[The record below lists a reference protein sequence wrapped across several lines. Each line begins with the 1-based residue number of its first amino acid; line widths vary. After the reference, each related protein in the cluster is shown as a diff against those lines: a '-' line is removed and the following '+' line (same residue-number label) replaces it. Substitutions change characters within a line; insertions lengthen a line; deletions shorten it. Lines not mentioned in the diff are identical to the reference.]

1 MPTRDT
7 PDTDARTRLLDAAE
21 ELFYARGVQSV
32 GMDEIRTRSGLPLKR
47 IYQLYP
53 GGKDQLVVAF
63 LDRRDSVWRDR
74 LAGYA
79 GQPHQPADRIL
90 AVFDWLGQW
99 SEEPGFRG
107 CAWINAHGELG
118 SVLPGVTRAVRQH
131 KDAFRRYLGGLVAD
145 AGYPD
150 DVADAVYLLAEG
162 AMVTAGID
170 PRTKAAAK
178 ARQTVALLLQAS
190 ASRASSAA
198 VS

>member
-7 PDTDARTRLLDAAE
+7 PDADARTRLLDAAE
-21 ELFYARGVQSV
+21 GLFYAKGVQSV
-32 GMDEIRTRSGLPLKR
+32 GMDEVRARSGLPLKR

-63 LDRRDSVWRDR
+63 LDRRDRAWRGG
-74 LAGYA
+74 LAAYA
-79 GQPHQPADRIL
+79 DQAQQPADRIL

-99 SEEPGFRG
+99 FTEPGFRG

-118 SVLPGVTRAVRQH
+118 SILPGVARAVREH
-131 KDAFRRYLGGLVAD
+131 KDAFRRYLAGLVAD

-150 DVADAVYLLAEG
+150 DVADAVHLLAEG

-170 PRTKAAAK
+170 PRANAAAK
-178 ARQTVALLLQAS
+178 ARQAVALLL
-190 ASRASSAA
+190 RARAGAA
-198 VS
+198 D

>member
-7 PDTDARTRLLDAAE
+7 PDPDARTRLLDAAE

-32 GMDEIRTRSGLPLKR
+32 GMDEIRARSGLPLKR
-47 IYQLYP
+47 IYQLCP

-63 LDRRDSVWRDR
+63 LDRRDRVWRGR
-74 LAGYA
+74 LAAYA
-79 GQPHQPADRIL
+79 DQAQQPADRIL

-99 SEEPGFRG
+99 FAEPGFRG

-118 SVLPGVTRAVRQH
+118 SVQPGVARAVREH
-131 KDAFRRYLGGLVAD
+131 KDAFRRYLVGLVAD

-162 AMVTAGID
+162 ATVTAGID
-170 PRTKAAAK
+170 PRTDAAAK
-178 ARQTVALLLQAS
+178 ARQTVALLL
-190 ASRASSAA
+190 RAMQVESI
-198 VS
+198 

>member
-7 PDTDARTRLLDAAE
+7 PDADARTRLLDAAE
-21 ELFYARGVQSV
+21 GLFYARGVQSV
-32 GMDEIRTRSGLPLKR
+32 GMDEIRARSGLPLKR

-53 GGKDQLVVAF
+53 GGKDQLVIAF
-63 LDRRDSVWRDR
+63 LDRRDRAWRGG
-74 LAGYA
+74 LAAYA
-79 GQPHQPADRIL
+79 GQAQQPADRIL

-99 SEEPGFRG
+99 FAEPGFRG

-118 SVLPGVTRAVRQH
+118 SVLPGVAQAVRAH
-131 KDAFRRYLGGLVAD
+131 KEAFRRYLAGLVAD

-170 PRTKAAAK
+170 PRTNAAAK
-178 ARQTVALLLQAS
+178 ARQAVALLL
-190 ASRASSAA
+190 RARAGAA
-198 VS
+198 G